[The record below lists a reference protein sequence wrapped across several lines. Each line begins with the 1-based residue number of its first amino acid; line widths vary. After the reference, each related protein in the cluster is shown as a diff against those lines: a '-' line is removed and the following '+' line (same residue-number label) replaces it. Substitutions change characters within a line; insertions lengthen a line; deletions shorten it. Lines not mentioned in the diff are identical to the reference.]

1 MGWRPG
7 CSVPRPP
14 PSKSSCLRSSP
25 AGRRA
30 RDFCLQCHVDEP
42 ALPTVAALARD
53 ARSLAIAGRQP
64 PAAHGANFADRHAG
78 PASAASTTCAGCHVR
93 ADCLECHRP
102 QAAAAPGY
110 HPVGFLARHPAAAY
124 ARETSCSD
132 CHNVGSFCSSC
143 HAASGLVARRTL
155 RGGYHDAKQFFV
167 AGHGQAARQS
177 LETCVA
183 CHVERDCLT
192 CHSAVGGR
200 HINPHGPGFDA
211 SRLRR
216 KNPEVCTACHGTAIP
231 N

>member
-1 MGWRPG
+1 
-7 CSVPRPP
+7 
-14 PSKSSCLRSSP
+14 
-25 AGRRA
+25 
-30 RDFCLQCHVDEP
+30 DFCLQCHVDEP

-216 KNPEVCTACHGTAIP
+216 KNPDVCTACHGTAIP